1 MKLLI
6 LSDSHGEQEF
16 MQLAVRRERP
26 DAVIHLGDHCAD
38 ADRLA
43 EEFCGLPVL
52 SVRGNCDLWGPPR
65 AETLLRTFEGVR
77 IFGTHGHRYGV
88 KQGLLRFSLAAQEQQ
103 AQVALFGHTRPLAA
117 ESRRLRRP
125 RSELRHRDGGRRQS
139 GLLRERSVTGGNLM
153 ILAIDIGNTNV
164 VLGGIEGN
172 DILFEARMATDSIKT
187 SDQYCAELK
196 NILALFDVV
205 PSMID
210 GTIVASVVPPVL
222 NSFRTAIRKL
232 TGKNCLVVGPGIRTG
247 LNIRMDNPAEI
258 GSDLIVASV
267 AAIHDYGAPLLI
279 VDMGTATTITA
290 IDKDGVYSGGCICP
304 GLKISLEALT
314 GRTAQLPGISL
325 DEPQRAIGKNT
336 RDAMRSGIMF
346 GAAAM
351 LDGLLDRMEQEL
363 GTPATVVAT
372 GGISKF
378 VVPLCR
384 RKLIYDRTLM
394 LKGLNLLYQRNVRA

>member
-1 MKLLI
+1 ML
-6 LSDSHGEQEF
+6 
-16 MQLAVRRERP
+16 
-26 DAVIHLGDHCAD
+26 
-38 ADRLA
+38 
-43 EEFCGLPVL
+43 
-52 SVRGNCDLWGPPR
+52 
-65 AETLLRTFEGVR
+65 
-77 IFGTHGHRYGV
+77 
-88 KQGLLRFSLAAQEQQ
+88 
-103 AQVALFGHTRPLAA
+103 
-117 ESRRLRRP
+117 
-125 RSELRHRDGGRRQS
+125 
-139 GLLRERSVTGGNLM
+139 
-153 ILAIDIGNTNV
+153 LAIDIGNTNIV
-164 VLGGIEGN
+164 IGCCADGQVIFRERVSTNPTATVLEYAAMLKKAF
-172 DILFEARMATDSIKT
+172 DINRADISAVDG
-187 SDQYCAELK
+187 A
-196 NILALFDVV
+196 IL
-205 PSMID
+205 S
-210 GTIVASVVPPVL
+210 SVVPAV
-222 NSFRTAIRKL
+222 TL
-232 TGKNCLVVGPGIRTG
+232 TMRDAVHKYLHLTPLVVGPGIRTG

>member
-1 MKLLI
+1 
-6 LSDSHGEQEF
+6 
-16 MQLAVRRERP
+16 
-26 DAVIHLGDHCAD
+26 
-38 ADRLA
+38 
-43 EEFCGLPVL
+43 
-52 SVRGNCDLWGPPR
+52 
-65 AETLLRTFEGVR
+65 
-77 IFGTHGHRYGV
+77 
-88 KQGLLRFSLAAQEQQ
+88 
-103 AQVALFGHTRPLAA
+103 
-117 ESRRLRRP
+117 
-125 RSELRHRDGGRRQS
+125 
-139 GLLRERSVTGGNLM
+139 M

-232 TGKNCLVVGPGIRTG
+232 TGKSCLVVGPGIRTG

-314 GRTAQLPGISL
+314 GRTASSPASAWTSRSAPSAKI
-325 DEPQRAIGKNT
+325 RAT
-336 RDAMRSGIMF
+336 PC
-346 GAAAM
+346 AAASCSV
-351 LDGLLDRMEQEL
+351 RQPCSTACSTAWSRSL
-363 GTPATVVAT
+363 GPRQRSWRRAA
-372 GGISKF
+372 S
-378 VVPLCR
+378 PNSLCR
-384 RKLIYDRTLM
+384 CAAESSSTT
-394 LKGLNLLYQRNVRA
+394 AP

>member
-1 MKLLI
+1 M
-6 LSDSHGEQEF
+6 G
-16 MQLAVRRERP
+16 
-26 DAVIHLGDHCAD
+26 
-38 ADRLA
+38 
-43 EEFCGLPVL
+43 
-52 SVRGNCDLWGPPR
+52 
-65 AETLLRTFEGVR
+65 
-77 IFGTHGHRYGV
+77 
-88 KQGLLRFSLAAQEQQ
+88 
-103 AQVALFGHTRPLAA
+103 
-117 ESRRLRRP
+117 
-125 RSELRHRDGGRRQS
+125 
-139 GLLRERSVTGGNLM
+139 
-153 ILAIDIGNTNV
+153 
-164 VLGGIEGN
+164 
-172 DILFEARMATDSIKT
+172 MAT
-187 SDQYCAELK
+187 
-196 NILALFDVV
+196 N
-205 PSMID
+205 
-210 GTIVASVVPPVL
+210 
-222 NSFRTAIRKL
+222 
-232 TGKNCLVVGPGIRTG
+232 
-247 LNIRMDNPAEI
+247 
-258 GSDLIVASV
+258 
-267 AAIHDYGAPLLI
+267 
-279 VDMGTATTITA
+279 ITA